1 MGIRTL
7 LKRIEQAEKA
17 LVAQSIFSADC
28 ICFPENEP
36 PFFCFPS
43 EEEIA
48 AKVSHRPTRQHVDY
62 RVLAS
67 LIAGVSNRREICGRL
82 CRSFVGG
89 ALATQPRVA
98 NRLRFDGFELDVRAG
113 ELRKHGVRVRL
124 RGQPLLVLEILLE
137 HAGDVVTREEL
148 QSRIWPADT
157 FVDFDHSLHNA
168 IARIREALG
177 DSAETPR
184 YIETLPRR
192 GYRFIGPVENF
203 ETLKF
208 PAENSDHKSS
218 GLVLVPPPKKKRSL
232 ILICGAAIVLAL
244 AAGAA
249 WWYARGKAA
258 APPIHSIAVLP
269 LENFSGDSSQ
279 DYFVDGMTDELIT
292 DLAKVGALRVTS
304 RTSVMRY
311 KGAKK
316 SLPEIARELQVEG
329 IVEGSVTRSGPR
341 VRITAQLLH
350 GPTDKHL
357 WADTYERDVGDVLK
371 LQGELA
377 EAIAEQVRAKLTATQ
392 QAEIRRADTVDPA
405 AHDAYLKGRLYFV
418 NGFTKAD
425 SLRQAQG
432 LFEQAIEKDTK
443 FALAYAGLA
452 DTYVYLAF
460 VGAMQ
465 KDEAYRSAK
474 QALGK
479 AMELDD
485 SIGEAYDTQGALSSD
500 FDWDWEAADR
510 AFSRAIAL
518 APSYSCA
525 HEDRAVFLAFMG
537 RRDEAVAEIAKIDQ
551 LDYGF
556 SASHAESFT
565 YYELRD
571 YQGLIESSKRGL
583 LLDPKDWSHHYNLGV
598 GYEGMGKLQEAIPEY
613 EKAIEGSDGSQEPVV
628 ALAHA
633 YSATGEKAE
642 AEKILRDLE
651 RKLKQTAASP
661 YTMATIYAVLGENDK
676 AFEFLERA
684 YSQKSFDIL
693 SLKSDLLLDNL
704 RRDPRFQNLL
714 HRMGLT
720 G

>member
-1 MGIRTL
+1 MVGFADL
-7 LKRIEQAEKA
+7 LLEA
-17 LVAQSIFSADC
+17 
-28 ICFPENEP
+28 P
-36 PFFCFPS
+36 
-43 EEEIA
+43 
-48 AKVSHRPTRQHVDY
+48 
-62 RVLAS
+62 
-67 LIAGVSNRREICGRL
+67 
-82 CRSFVGG
+82 
-89 ALATQPRVA
+89 LATQPRVA
-98 NRLRFDGFELDVRAG
+98 SRLRFDGFELDVRAG
-113 ELRKHGVRVRL
+113 ELRKHGVKVRL
-124 RGQPLLVLEILLE
+124 RGQPLQVLEILLE

-148 QSRIWPADT
+148 QSRMWPADT

-192 GYRFIGPVENF
+192 GYRFIGQVENF

-232 ILICGAAIVLAL
+232 VLICGAVILLAL
-244 AAGAA
+244 ATGAA
-249 WWYARGKAA
+249 ARYAGGKAA
-258 APPIHSIAVLP
+258 APAIRSIAVLP
-269 LENFSGDSSQ
+269 LENFSGDPSQ

-316 SLPEIARELQVEG
+316 SLPEIARELQVDG
-329 IVEGSVTRSGPR
+329 IVEGSVTRSGR
-341 VRITAQLLH
+341 RMRITAQLLH
-350 GPTDKHL
+350 GPSDKHL
-357 WADTYERDVGDVLK
+357 WADTYERDVEDVLK
-371 LQGELA
+371 VQGELA
-377 EAIAEQVRAKLTATQ
+377 EAIAEQVRAKLTPAQ
-392 QAEIRRADTVDPA
+392 QAEIRRADAVDPV

-432 LFEQAIEKDTK
+432 FFKQAIQKDPN

-452 DTYVYLAF
+452 DTYVYLAYA
-460 VGAMQ
+460 GAIP

-474 QALGK
+474 QAVGT

-485 SIGEAYDTQGALSSD
+485 SLGEAYDTQGALSSD

-510 AFSRAIAL
+510 AYSHAIAL

-525 HEDRAVFLAFMG
+525 HEDRAIFLAFMG
-537 RRDEAVAEIAKIDQ
+537 RRDEALAEIAKIDQ

-565 YYELRD
+565 YYRLRD

-583 LLDPKDWSHHYNLGV
+583 LLDPNDWSHRYNLGV
-598 GYEGMGKLQEAIPEY
+598 GYEGMGKLTEAISEY
-613 EKAIEGSDGSQEPVV
+613 QKAIEGSNGSQEPVV

-633 YSATGEKAE
+633 YAATGKKAK
-642 AEKILRDLE
+642 ADKILRDL
-651 RKLKQTAASP
+651 RSKLKQAATSP
-661 YTMATIYAVLGENDK
+661 YTMATIYAGLGENDK
-676 AFEFLERA
+676 AFEFLEKA

-714 HRMGLT
+714 HRIGLT